1 MLERRWLKSRHRWRK
16 PKVTTAGRDA
26 SGDPVPVPLS
36 LASPD
41 PDVLNARGCVV
52 ADADT
57 RKLVERLPDRAGV
70 GLSGHASPAFAPH
83 MLNLQEALA
92 DDWFAVALV
101 ELSGRVG
108 NETLDGERA
117 VLVLRVQDGQVR
129 RVLEPPLLR
138 PAENERAWS

>member
-1 MLERRWLKSRHRWRK
+1 M
-16 PKVTTAGRDA
+16 
-26 SGDPVPVPLS
+26 
-36 LASPD
+36 
-41 PDVLNARGCVV
+41 LNARGSVV

-57 RKLVERLPDRAGV
+57 RKLVERLPDRASGV

-117 VLVLRVQDGQVR
+117 VLVLRVQDGRFVEFWSHHYDQQKM
-129 RVLEPPLLR
+129 
-138 PAENERAWS
+138 NRACS

>member
-1 MLERRWLKSRHRWRK
+1 MAEEQTSMEEAQSHHGL
-16 PKVTTAGRDA
+16 GRDA
-26 SGDPVPVPLS
+26 AAIRYPCRS
-36 LASPD
+36 AQTSPD

-57 RKLVERLPDRAGV
+57 RKLVERLPDRASGV

-117 VLVLRVQDGQVR
+117 VLVLRVQDGRFVEFWSHHYDQQKM
-129 RVLEPPLLR
+129 
-138 PAENERAWS
+138 NRAWS